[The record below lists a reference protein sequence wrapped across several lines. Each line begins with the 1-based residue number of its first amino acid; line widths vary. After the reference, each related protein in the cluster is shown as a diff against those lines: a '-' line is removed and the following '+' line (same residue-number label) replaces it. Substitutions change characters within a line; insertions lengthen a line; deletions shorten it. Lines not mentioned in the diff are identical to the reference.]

1 MLILLAAAIA
11 LTPASRLQRDVED
24 KARAEVTDLFR
35 TLCPEQ
41 CVLLSLKARVE
52 EEPVGTADP
61 GFDAPG
67 DLKAPVLKGAITTVL
82 LDERLPPAFRG
93 KVRDLVAQ
101 RLGGLGV
108 PAQVAVQAVPFPVRN
123 PPHLEAPPPAP
134 QPAPQAQPPSP
145 PPQAEAKTPALRDR
159 LIEEAPALAAAAL
172 FALVALLLGTLLFFA
187 IRPRR
192 EPEYEL
198 EPAALPEAA
207 GAAGRPAAVFPE
219 SRRRKLE
226 KALAEERAVRNAV
239 VREALAR
246 GEIDL
251 VARWVRDL
259 GEHLLQDLG
268 SDRDLSQAISAVAA
282 QVARAQ
288 PDPASLAELE
298 GRLMGARLARA
309 AENADGAFAFLEGV
323 RPDAFSAACRDLS
336 PSALDAVV
344 RFAPSKLRAAAM
356 QDLSA
361 EQRREL
367 ALALARQPEV
377 PACYALAAADEL
389 RERLDR
395 MGGGPRQSES
405 AMSDLLD
412 SLGREEQDAL
422 LERLRREGDGR
433 PARALVIESALAGVP
448 GDVLTSVLLRV
459 DPGRVVAYLAG
470 ADPALRE
477 KVLAGCPVRLRRE
490 LQEELQLRGESAPAE
505 FLQARREILGRL
517 RDETARRN
525 ISAAEVRRWSN
536 GANGS
541 NGAAQEARLAME

>member
-1 MLILLAAAIA
+1 MLILLAAALA
-11 LTPASRLQRDVED
+11 LTPASRLQRDAED

-41 CVLLSLKARVE
+41 CVLLSLKVRVE

-67 DLKAPVLKGAITTVL
+67 DLKAPVLKGASTTVL

-101 RLGGLGV
+101 RLGALGV
-108 PAQVAVQAVPFPVRN
+108 PTQVAVQAVAFPVRN
-123 PPHLEAPPPAP
+123 PPHLEAPPPPP
-134 QPAPQAQPPSP
+134 QAPQAQPPP
-145 PPQAEAKTPALRDR
+145 AGQPEVKTPVLRDR

-198 EPAALPEAA
+198 EPEAPPA
-207 GAAGRPAAVFPE
+207 MAVAGRPAAAFPE

-239 VREALAR
+239 VREALSR

-251 VARWVRDL
+251 VARWVREL

-268 SDRDLSQAISAVAA
+268 ADHDLAQAVSAVAA

-309 AENADGAFAFLEGV
+309 AENADAAFAFLEGV
-323 RPDAFSAACRDLS
+323 RPDAFSVACRDLS
-336 PSALDAVV
+336 PGTLDAVV
-344 RFAPSKLRAAAM
+344 RFAPSKLRAAAL
-356 QDLSA
+356 QELST

-367 ALALARQPEV
+367 ALALARRPEV
-377 PACYALAAADEL
+377 PAAYALAAADEL
-389 RERLDR
+389 RERLEK
-395 MGGGPRQSES
+395 MGGGPRQAES

-412 SLGREEQDAL
+412 SLGRDEQDAL

-433 PARALVIESALAGVP
+433 PARALVTESALGGVP
-448 GDVLTSVLLRV
+448 GEVLACVLLRV

-477 KVLAGCPVRLRRE
+477 KVLAGCPARLRRE
-490 LQEELQLRGESAPAE
+490 LQEELQLRGDSAPAE
-505 FLQARREILGRL
+505 FLEARREILGRL
-517 RDETARRN
+517 RDETAKRN
-525 ISAAEVRRWSN
+525 ISAAEVRKWSN

-541 NGAAQEARLAME
+541 NGAAEEARLAME